1 MAFTKEEL
9 KKIREKEAKVKKEK
23 ELASAIHDAEVMDK
37 MKSSVGAPTTS
48 EAAMPAQPPAPVDPM
63 GNVAGPAPTGMKKGG
78 KVKKYEGGGSIR
90 VDRSP
95 KYSNSQMASVREQLD
110 KNEKA
115 AKPEHDKN
123 VERYNKAM
131 DEVTKRT
138 QPGMAKMNPMGDT
151 YKSGGKV
158 KSASKRADGIASKG
172 HTRGKYL

>member
-37 MKSSVGAPTTS
+37 MKSSVGAPTTA

-78 KVKKYEGGGSIR
+78 
-90 VDRSP
+90 
-95 KYSNSQMASVREQLD
+95 
-110 KNEKA
+110 
-115 AKPEHDKN
+115 
-123 VERYNKAM
+123 
-131 DEVTKRT
+131 
-138 QPGMAKMNPMGDT
+138 
-151 YKSGGKV
+151 
-158 KSASKRADGIASKG
+158 SAHSRADGIASKG